1 MLLQREDNGDYTLSQ
16 QQYASD
22 IVAAFTDRDTRPA
35 ATPLTP
41 GIILPRRSA
50 EDPQLSKQQH
60 TRYRAILGKLTHAAN
75 TTRPDLMHA
84 ISVLGSFAA
93 DPSQRHLEELQHLLR
108 YLKATTDLTIRYT
121 ADNTA
126 IVAWSDASFQ
136 DCPDSRR
143 SRSCIIITVANGP
156 VAWISRKQGSVA
168 TSTCQAELTAMSLAC
183 EQSVYMHK
191 LARAFDMPL
200 PITGM
205 PMHVDCAPAFD
216 AATHRDSK
224 ASKYFH
230 TRQLLVREFVT
241 RKDVALLQT
250 PTQEMLADLGT
261 KSLPK
266 PRFIT
271 LRNRIINAY
280 E

>member
-1 MLLQREDNGDYTLSQ
+1 MQLVPSHTSARTSPQTSRS
-16 QQYASD
+16 
-22 IVAAFTDRDTRPA
+22 RTR
-35 ATPLTP
+35 
-41 GIILPRRSA
+41 S
-50 EDPQLSKQQH
+50 
-60 TRYRAILGKLTHAAN
+60 
-75 TTRPDLMHA
+75 
-84 ISVLGSFAA
+84 
-93 DPSQRHLEELQHLLR
+93 PSPELQHLLR
-108 YLKATTDLTIRYT
+108 YIKATTELTIRYT
-121 ADNTA
+121 ADNTT

-136 DCPDSRR
+136 DCPDTRR
-143 SRSCIIITVANGP
+143 SRSCILIMVANGP

-183 EQSVYMHK
+183 ERIVYIQK

-200 PITGM
+200 PPTGI

-216 AATHRDSK
+216 AASHRDSK

-230 TRQLLVREFVT
+230 THQLLVREFVS
-241 RKDVALLQT
+241 RKDVSLLQT
-250 PTQEMLADLGT
+250 PTTDMLADMGT

-271 LRNRIINAY
+271 LRQRIINAY